1 MPIPAVF
8 KSKKALAIASGSI
21 AAVISVFIAGAIL
34 IYFIFEGLSDVNY
47 IQDSYLENYEQTTIG
62 NAFEAFFD
70 KPNWE
75 SREWKE
81 FVTDNKTRIVEF
93 SSIANKKVY
102 IIPNGI
108 YIPKGSKF
116 TIQFTILAG
125 DDFEMSKMQS
135 PLMIEDD
142 FKETLTGSMMNLG
155 FAMIGAS
162 LDGSQDFDY
171 FTEFKEGEGGIADGF
186 LEMIYENP

>member
-70 KPNWE
+70 
-75 SREWKE
+75 
-81 FVTDNKTRIVEF
+81 
-93 SSIANKKVY
+93 
-102 IIPNGI
+102 
-108 YIPKGSKF
+108 
-116 TIQFTILAG
+116 
-125 DDFEMSKMQS
+125 
-135 PLMIEDD
+135 
-142 FKETLTGSMMNLG
+142 
-155 FAMIGAS
+155 
-162 LDGSQDFDY
+162 
-171 FTEFKEGEGGIADGF
+171 
-186 LEMIYENP
+186 

>member
-8 KSKKALAIASGSI
+8 KSKKVLAIASGSI

-135 PLMIEDD
+135 APLI
-142 FKETLTGSMMNLG
+142 LLSRICNLLSTITSPDPALAVG
-155 FAMIGAS
+155 AACVGAGAS
-162 LDGSQDFDY
+162 KVVLTY
-171 FTEFKEGEGGIADGF
+171 
-186 LEMIYENP
+186 Y